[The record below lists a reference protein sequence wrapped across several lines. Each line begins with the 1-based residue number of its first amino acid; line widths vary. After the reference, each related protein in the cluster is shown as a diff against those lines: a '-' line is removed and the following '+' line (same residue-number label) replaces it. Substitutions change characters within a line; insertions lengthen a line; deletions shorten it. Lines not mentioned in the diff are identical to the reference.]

1 MANKL
6 QKETL
11 LRVIR
16 RFPDLMRI
24 SRDYLQTDLQ
34 FHELLGLYIF
44 FKDLNLREEL
54 HTWTLPGEFSGPYWR
69 LHPREIEHLTEAYR

>member
-1 MANKL
+1 
-6 QKETL
+6 
-11 LRVIR
+11 
-16 RFPDLMRI
+16 MRI

-34 FHELLGLYIF
+34 FYELLGLYIF

-54 HTWTLPGEFSGPYWR
+54 QTWTLPGEFSGPYWR